1 MTSITPWRPWLVC
14 AVLLMATALSYL
26 DRQALSVVAPLVRE
40 ELRLD
45 NAQLGLLLS
54 AFFYSYAAMHLFVG
68 AILDR
73 FNIRY
78 VYGAFVAAWSLAQAC
93 TGVARTFGAL
103 FAGRMALGIF
113 EAAAQPGAARIIAR
127 LVPARDRTLANGI
140 MMSGGSIGAMVAPL
154 VMISLASAVGW
165 RAGFLLLGGIG
176 LLWAFFGVLW
186 FRAPAEVLKGHPT
199 GITQAEA
206 DRWGA
211 ILRGPRFWACVA
223 GAVFGIPII
232 HISSSWVPTFFVQ
245 EWKLPLTAGL
255 GVYLFLVYL
264 GLDLGFVGGG
274 AAVSLLARRGWRVGR
289 ARKAVLVVST
299 ACMLCACA
307 VPWAPSVPAAVAL
320 VFLLNLGRASYGA
333 NFLAFNQDLAPGR
346 VGTIAGLMG
355 AIGAFSGAL
364 LVWAV
369 GVLSKT
375 SGFKFPF
382 LIVGLLAMLGVIPLL
397 AVDWDRPLLEKRGM
411 SCAK

>member
-1 MTSITPWRPWLVC
+1 MTTITPWRPWLVC
-14 AVLLMATALSYL
+14 AVLLMVTALSYL

-40 ELRLD
+40 ELKLD

-93 TGVARTFGAL
+93 TGLARTFAAL

-127 LVPARDRTLANGI
+127 LVPAKDRTLANGI
-140 MMSGGSIGAMVAPL
+140 MMSGGSLGAMVAPL

-176 LLWAFFGVLW
+176 LLWAFFWVLW
-186 FRAPAEVLKGHPT
+186 FRPPAEVLKGHPT
-199 GITQAEA
+199 GITQAEG

-211 ILRGPRFWACVA
+211 ILRDPRFWACVA
-223 GAVFGIPII
+223 GATFGIPIL

-307 VPWAPSVPAAVAL
+307 VPWAPSVPSAVVL

-369 GVLSKT
+369 GVLSKA

-382 LIVGLLAMLGVIPLL
+382 LIVGLLAVLGVIPLL
-397 AVDWDRPLLEKRGM
+397 AVDWDRPLSEKRGI

>member
-1 MTSITPWRPWLVC
+1 MTTITPWRPWLVC

-40 ELRLD
+40 ELKLD

-93 TGVARTFGAL
+93 TGLARTFAAL

-127 LVPARDRTLANGI
+127 LVPAKDRTLANGI

-176 LLWAFFGVLW
+176 LLWAFFWVLW
-186 FRAPAEVLKGHPT
+186 FRPPAEVLKGHPT
-199 GITQAEA
+199 GITQAEG

-211 ILRGPRFWACVA
+211 ILRDPRFWACVA

-232 HISSSWVPTFFVQ
+232 HISSSWVPTYFVQ

-264 GLDLGFVGGG
+264 GLDLGFIGGG
-274 AAVSLLARRGWRVGR
+274 AAVSLLVRRRWPVGR
-289 ARKAVLVVST
+289 ARKAVLIVST

-320 VFLLNLGRASYGA
+320 VFLLNVGRASYGA
-333 NFLAFNQDLAPGR
+333 NFLAFNQDLTPGR

-369 GVLSKT
+369 GVLSKA

-382 LIVGLLAMLGVIPLL
+382 LIVGLLAVLGVIPLL
-397 AVDWDRPLLEKRGM
+397 AVDWDRPLSEKRGI

>member
-1 MTSITPWRPWLVC
+1 MTTITPWRPWLVC

-40 ELRLD
+40 ELKLD

-93 TGVARTFGAL
+93 TGLARTFAAL

-127 LVPARDRTLANGI
+127 LVPAKDRTLANGI

-176 LLWAFFGVLW
+176 LLWTFFWVLW
-186 FRAPAEVLKGHPT
+186 FRPPAEVLKGHPT
-199 GITQAEA
+199 GITQAEG

-211 ILRGPRFWACVA
+211 ILRDPSFWACVA
-223 GAVFGIPII
+223 GATFGIPIL

-320 VFLLNLGRASYGA
+320 VFLLNVGRASYGA

-369 GVLSKT
+369 GVLSKAG
-375 SGFKFPF
+375 GFKLPF
-382 LIVGLLAMLGVIPLL
+382 LMVGLLAVLGVIPLL
-397 AVDWDRPLLEKRGM
+397 AVDWDRPLSEKRGI

>member
-1 MTSITPWRPWLVC
+1 MTTITPWRPWLVC

-40 ELRLD
+40 ELKLD

-93 TGVARTFGAL
+93 TGLARTFAAL

-127 LVPARDRTLANGI
+127 LVPAKDRTLANGI

-154 VMISLASAVGW
+154 VMIALASAVGW

-176 LLWAFFGVLW
+176 LLWAFFWVLW
-186 FRAPAEVLKGHPT
+186 FRPPAEVLKGHPT
-199 GITQAEA
+199 GITQAEG

-211 ILRGPRFWACVA
+211 ILRDPRFWACVA
-223 GAVFGIPII
+223 GATFGIPIL

-307 VPWAPSVPAAVAL
+307 VPWAPSVPSAVVL

-369 GVLSKT
+369 GVLSKA

-382 LIVGLLAMLGVIPLL
+382 LIVGLLAVLGVIPLL
-397 AVDWDRPLLEKRGM
+397 AVDWDRPLSEKRGI